1 MYPKIISLL
10 LIIYKVNLIFN
21 QKCGTDLLIKNYTF
35 INLDNIKIQKRKLND
50 EYTPLKLKVDMSY
63 LFTQKMFGDE
73 TIKRLEKIFNEL
85 TNSFSSILS
94 VRHVEVKI
102 DDDNIIK
109 DLCQIPTFHQNVKY
123 WFKEYDIISH
133 FL

>member
-50 EYTPLKLKVDMSY
+50 EYTPL
-63 LFTQKMFGDE
+63 
-73 TIKRLEKIFNEL
+73 
-85 TNSFSSILS
+85 
-94 VRHVEVKI
+94 
-102 DDDNIIK
+102 
-109 DLCQIPTFHQNVKY
+109 
-123 WFKEYDIISH
+123 
-133 FL
+133 